1 MSHLLLQD
9 GKIIFGGS
17 DSECYGKLHKLQPHS
32 WDYATK
38 YGGYQVIATDK
49 LVIQRADSAKQ
60 CVKKILSF
68 AEALGSDHVRIAEN
82 TDLIDIIDEA
92 KSAMVTL
99 NNIMNAVTWDDSFPF
114 NMQTKTPDGDILV
127 EEDEDE

>member
-17 DSECYGKLHKLQPHS
+17 DNECYIKLQQLQPHS

-38 YGGYQVIATDK
+38 HGGYRVVATDK

-60 CVKKILSF
+60 SVEKILSF
-68 AEALGSDHVRIAEN
+68 AEALGSDYVRIAEN

-92 KSAMVTL
+92 KSAMITL

-114 NMQTKTPDGDILV
+114 NMQTKTPDGNILV
-127 EEDEDE
+127 EEDKDE